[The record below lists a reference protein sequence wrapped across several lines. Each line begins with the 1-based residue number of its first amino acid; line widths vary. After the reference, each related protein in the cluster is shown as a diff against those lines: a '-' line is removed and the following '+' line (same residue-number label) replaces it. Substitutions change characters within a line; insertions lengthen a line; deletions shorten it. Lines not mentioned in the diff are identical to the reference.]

1 MNRLARLIENLDE
14 DDLKLIKK
22 DLEAGNI
29 ERLISKKLQ
38 EQKET
43 DSNKVCPVCQNE
55 IGEENM
61 TLVFGPKDLRKKAS
75 FCAID
80 CLEYFL
86 NRIKDDKKIVREWEN
101 VGAKKRD

>member
-14 DDLKLIKK
+14 DDLKLLKK

-38 EQKET
+38 ERKET
-43 DSNKVCPVCQNE
+43 ESNKVCPVCQSP
-55 IGEENM
+55 IGEENL
-61 TLVFGPKDLRKKAS
+61 TLVFGPQGLRKKAS
-75 FCAID
+75 FCALD

-86 NRIKDDKKIVREWEN
+86 NRIKDDNKNRNKFEM
-101 VGAKKRD
+101 GKA

>member
-1 MNRLARLIENLDE
+1 MNRLARLIESLDE
-14 DDLKLIKK
+14 QDLKLIKK

-29 ERLISKKLQ
+29 DRLINIRLQ
-38 EQKET
+38 EKKEA
-43 DSNKVCPVCQNE
+43 DFNKVCPVCQSQ
-55 IGEENM
+55 IGEENL
-61 TLVFGPKDLRKKAS
+61 TLIFGPEELRKKAS

-86 NRIKDDKKIVREWEN
+86 NKIKEEKKVMREWED

>member
-1 MNRLARLIENLDE
+1 MNRLARLIESLDE
-14 DDLKLIKK
+14 QDLKLIKK

-29 ERLISKKLQ
+29 DRLISKKLQ
-38 EQKET
+38 EKKET
-43 DSNKVCPVCQNE
+43 DFNKVCPVCQSQ
-55 IGEENM
+55 IGEENL
-61 TLVFGPKDLRKKAS
+61 TLIFGPEELRKKAS

-86 NRIKDDKKIVREWEN
+86 NKIKEEKKVMREWED

>member
-1 MNRLARLIENLDE
+1 MNRLARLIESLDD
-14 DDLKLIKK
+14 DDLRLIKK

-38 EQKET
+38 EKKEV
-43 DSNKVCPVCQNE
+43 DSNKVCPVCQSD
-55 IGEENM
+55 IGEDNM
-61 TLVFGPKDLRKKAS
+61 TLVFGPKGLRKKAS

-86 NRIKDDKKIVREWEN
+86 NRMKEDKKIVREWEN

>member
-1 MNRLARLIENLDE
+1 MNRLARLIESLDE
-14 DDLKLIKK
+14 NDLKLIRK

-29 ERLISKKLQ
+29 DRLINIRLQ
-38 EQKET
+38 EKKEA
-43 DSNKVCPVCQNE
+43 DFNKVCPVCQSQ
-55 IGEENM
+55 IGEENL
-61 TLVFGPKDLRKKAS
+61 TLIFGPEELRKKAS

-86 NRIKDDKKIVREWEN
+86 NKIKEEKKVMREWED